1 VRLLDVS
8 LGHLL
13 HHKVAIDL
21 HILDQFSIYHPP
33 FARNRED
40 ADWRLGV
47 DETVDAIWGVCEGQA
62 VCCLYRLLVLQ
73 CHLLIH
79 VCMCMAIRGV
89 EAYLSN
95 GFLICYT
102 VCCLAVLV
110 ARLQG
115 VAYECWA

>member
-1 VRLLDVS
+1 MPGPFFSTIPQLLFLPARSRPSLHIGSVFQQHGVLTRVRLLDIS

-47 DETVDAIWGVCEGQA
+47 DETVDAIGGVCEG
-62 VCCLYRLLVLQ
+62 
-73 CHLLIH
+73 
-79 VCMCMAIRGV
+79 
-89 EAYLSN
+89 
-95 GFLICYT
+95 
-102 VCCLAVLV
+102 
-110 ARLQG
+110 
-115 VAYECWA
+115 